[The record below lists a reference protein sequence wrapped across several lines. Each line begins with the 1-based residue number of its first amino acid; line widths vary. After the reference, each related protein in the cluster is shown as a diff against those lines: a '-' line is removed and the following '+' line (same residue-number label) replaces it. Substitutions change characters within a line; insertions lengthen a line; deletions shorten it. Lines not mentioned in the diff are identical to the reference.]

1 MAKISFPGF
10 ESYEKALRELGA
22 DAEKICKAAV
32 YDGAAI
38 VADAIRA
45 SYYSQPHP
53 YSEHGNEVIKSMT
66 LSKIR
71 NDDGYVN
78 TKVGFVGYDSE
89 GTATAIIARTLESG
103 NSHQRKKPFIRPAVN
118 RVKQAAIRAMGDKI
132 DQMTKQIVK

>member
-53 YSEHGNEVIKSMT
+53 YSEHGNEIIKSMT

-103 NSHQRKKPFIRPAVN
+103 NSHQKKKPFIRPAVN
-118 RVKQAAIRAMGDKI
+118 RSKEAAIRAMGDKI

>member
-22 DAEKICKAAV
+22 DADKICKAAV

-103 NSHQRKKPFIRPAVN
+103 NSHQKKKPFIRPAVN
-118 RVKQAAIRAMGDKI
+118 RVKEAAIRAMGDKI
-132 DQMTKQIVK
+132 DKMTKQIVK

>member
-45 SYYSQPHP
+45 SYYSQLHP
-53 YSEHGNEVIKSMT
+53 YSEHGNEVIKSMA

-118 RVKQAAIRAMGDKI
+118 RVKQAAIKAMGEKI

>member
-103 NSHQRKKPFIRPAVN
+103 NSHQKKKPFIRPAVN
-118 RVKQAAIRAMGDKI
+118 RSKEAAIRAMGDKI
-132 DQMTKQIVK
+132 DQMTKQIAK

>member
-103 NSHQRKKPFIRPAVN
+103 NSHQKKKPFIRPAVN
-118 RVKQAAIRAMGDKI
+118 RSKEAAIRAMGDKI

>member
-10 ESYEKALRELGA
+10 ESYEKAIRELGA

-103 NSHQRKKPFIRPAVN
+103 NSHQKKKPFIRPAVN
-118 RVKQAAIRAMGDKI
+118 RSKEAAIRAMGDKI

>member
-45 SYYSQPHP
+45 SYYSQPHS

-103 NSHQRKKPFIRPAVN
+103 NSHQKKKPFIRPAVN

>member
-10 ESYEKALRELGA
+10 ESYEKALQELGA

-118 RVKQAAIRAMGDKI
+118 RSKETAIRAMGEKI